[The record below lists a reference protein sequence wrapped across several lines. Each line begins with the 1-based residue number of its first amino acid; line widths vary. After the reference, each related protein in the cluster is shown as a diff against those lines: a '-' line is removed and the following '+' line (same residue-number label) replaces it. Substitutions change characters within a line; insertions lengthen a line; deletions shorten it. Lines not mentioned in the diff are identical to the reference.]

1 MMASRNQMGQG
12 STWAI
17 VLGVLI
23 LLLGIAAIASPLV
36 AGVVTGLF
44 LGWLFILGGV
54 IQIVYA
60 FQHQHNSG
68 PLVLSLLLGVLSLI
82 VGILL
87 VADPWAGAVSLT
99 LFVGV
104 YFFLDGVFRVFLAF
118 QHKLSSPRWGW
129 FLFNGILMIILGI
142 LIWSQWPVNAP
153 WILGT
158 LVGIGLLI
166 NGIATLLFGVATK
179 SVEGK

>member
-1 MMASRNQMGQG
+1 MASRNQIGPS

-17 VLGVLI
+17 VLGVLVI
-23 LLLGIAAIASPLV
+23 LLGIAAIASPLV

-54 IQIVYA
+54 IQGIYT
-60 FQHQHNSG
+60 FQHHRSSG
-68 PLVLSLLLGVLSLI
+68 SIVLGLLLSVFSLI

-104 YFFLDGVFRVFLAF
+104 YFFFDGVFRVFLAF
-118 QHKLSSPRWGW
+118 QLKSSSRWPW
-129 FLFNGILMIILGI
+129 LLANGILMIILGI
-142 LIWSQWPVNAP
+142 LIWSEWPLNAP
-153 WILGT
+153 WMLGI
-158 LVGIGLLI
+158 LVGVGLLI
-166 NGIATLLFGVATK
+166 NGLALLFFGVTAK
-179 SVEGK
+179 NLSSS

>member
-1 MMASRNQMGQG
+1 MAGRNQMGQG

-17 VLGVLI
+17 VLGVLV
-23 LLLGIAAIASPLV
+23 LLLGVAAIASPLV

-54 IQIVYA
+54 LQLIYA
-60 FQHQHNSG
+60 FQHQHSSG
-68 PLVLSLLLGVLSLI
+68 PLVLSLLLGLLSLI

-87 VADPWAGAVSLT
+87 VADPWAGAISLT

-104 YFFLDGVFRVFLAF
+104 YFFVDGIFRVFLAF
-118 QHKLSSPRWGW
+118 QHKPRARWGW
-129 FLFNGILMIILGI
+129 LLFNGILMIILGI
-142 LIWSQWPVNAP
+142 LIWSQWPLNAP

-158 LVGIGLLI
+158 LVGVGLLV
-166 NGIATLLFGVATK
+166 NGLAILLFGITAK
-179 SVEGK
+179 SVEGR